1 MDRKEKDFLTEYRD
15 SDAEGRLNLMMSNYS
30 SFPKIIR
37 KMEGKTKYRIKCEKE
52 YARSHARM
60 ELGCR
65 VSTSNL
71 SDPTF
76 DEAVSNLMID
86 RAFETGEA
94 EGGLLKGIDDA
105 ALYEADIRTIMIM
118 RMDYELLSEIVEN
131 LDDTCCWMKEFL
143 LKQKMLNEI
152 AGISLFLAQS
162 EVEGWQSKQ
171 GKKKMATHLGPTIKS
186 SYQYNFN
193 HFVREGFG
201 QQKIERDPLLIPQF
215 SAHQLRHTFCTRF
228 CENETNVKVIHS
240 IMGYSDITTTM
251 NHHYQ
256 LEVQQ
261 DMAEGVF
268 QTNCSNL

>member
-143 LKQKMLNEI
+143 LKQKMLKEI
-152 AGISLFLAQS
+152 AGERGVSYD
-162 EVEGWQSKQ
+162 
-171 GKKKMATHLGPTIKS
+171 TIKRKAYELRS
-186 SYQYNFN
+186 AI
-193 HFVREGFG
+193 REEI
-201 QQKIERDPLLIPQF
+201 IECL
-215 SAHQLRHTFCTRF
+215 
-228 CENETNVKVIHS
+228 E
-240 IMGYSDITTTM
+240 M
-251 NHHYQ
+251 NCQ
-256 LEVQQ
+256 
-261 DMAEGVF
+261 GGR
-268 QTNCSNL
+268 